1 MNSLAIGLL
10 WHSAAAT
17 NFGVGALTAGNIA
30 LAKAA
35 AARVSAQPRFTIFTP
50 HEPGAAYISGPDISQ
65 RTINGR
71 YMLNG
76 YRGDIAA
83 QDIIL
88 DISAGDSFTDIY
100 PNKRYAYIALT
111 KLLALAAGKPLILSP
126 QTIGPFSRQPHSAV
140 AAAICRRAAHIYA
153 RDALSMDALK
163 TLAPDVILAGRATQ
177 VIDVAFAMPFTQAPK
192 ANSGVHIGI
201 NVSGLLMSGG
211 YGGNNQY
218 GLGYDYPTLI
228 ERLIAAL
235 AARPETRITLIPHVI
250 APDFPVDDDLAASK
264 ALIARHPDLGG
275 RLALHVPISPQDA
288 KSFISGLD
296 FLVGARMHATIAAF
310 SAGVPVVPV
319 SYSRKFEGLYG
330 ALGYTSLVTAK
341 GQSTDEALATIL
353 TALDQRDALKA
364 QIEAAKPKIDA
375 GLEIYTAGLAATFEA
390 AAK

>member
-364 QIEAAKPKIDA
+364 QIDAAKPKIDA